1 MKVFVVD
8 MPRMIPTPSELF
20 RQLKGS
26 KNFFLI
32 AGPCVIED
40 ISLCLEIARHLKKI
54 CHKLNITYVFKASFD
69 KANRSSGKTYRG
81 PGFEQGLET
90 LAKIR
95 QDMQLPVLSD
105 VHTEQQAC
113 EAGRTLDILQIP
125 AFLCR
130 QTDLLLTAANTKKII
145 NVKKG
150 QFLSPNDMKNVVT
163 KIHEAGNKKLIL
175 TERGSSF
182 GYNNLVAD
190 MRSIPIMK
198 QFKCPVVFDAT
209 HSVQLPGGQGD
220 KSGGQGEFAPTL
232 ARAAMAAGTDGLFV
246 ETHPNSSKSPS
257 DGPNMVPL
265 SEINRLLTTLSKIKA
280 ALK

>member
-1 MKVFVVD
+1 
-8 MPRMIPTPSELF
+8 MPFMIPTPSELF
-20 RQLKGS
+20 RKLKGS

-40 ISLCLEIARHLKKI
+40 AALCLDIARHLKRT
-54 CHKLNITYVFKASFD
+54 CHKLNIPYIFKASFD
-69 KANRSSGKTYRG
+69 KANRSSNKTFRG
-81 PGFEQGLET
+81 PGFEHGLEI
-90 LAKIR
+90 LAQVR
-95 QDMQLPVLSD
+95 RDMQIPVVSD
-105 VHTEQQAC
+105 VHTESQAH
-113 EAGRTLDILQIP
+113 EAGKVLDILQIP

-130 QTDLLLTAANTKKII
+130 QTDLLLTAANTRKII

-150 QFLSPNDMKNVVT
+150 QFLSPNDMKNVVN
-163 KIHEAGNKKLIL
+163 KIQETGNKKLLL

-190 MRSIPIMK
+190 MRSIPIMQ
-198 QFKCPVVFDAT
+198 QFGCPVVFDAT

-220 KSGGQGEFAPTL
+220 KSGGQGEFAPVL
-232 ARAAMAAGTDGLFV
+232 ARAAIAAGSNGIFI
-246 ETHPNSSKSPS
+246 ETHPNPSQSPS

-265 SEINRLLTTLSKIKA
+265 SEINRLLTSLSKIKA